1 MCRYF
6 EDINLKPVPIFFLPF
21 HVSYSFEF
29 FLNAPRLFKVC
40 YIYPSKMG
48 TQILQMHI
56 PRDLKNPIMFI
67 KHTNDGE
74 DP

>member
-1 MCRYF
+1 MY
-6 EDINLKPVPIFFLPF
+6 LL
-21 HVSYSFEF
+21 
-29 FLNAPRLFKVC
+29 
-40 YIYPSKMG
+40 KMG